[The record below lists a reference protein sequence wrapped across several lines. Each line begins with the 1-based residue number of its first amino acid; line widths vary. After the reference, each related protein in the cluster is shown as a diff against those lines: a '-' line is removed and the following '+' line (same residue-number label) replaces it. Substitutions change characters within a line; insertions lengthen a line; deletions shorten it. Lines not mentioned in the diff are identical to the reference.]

1 MNDTDLQLFK
11 GRLYTMRINN
21 YEHQAL
27 GQVLEQMPE
36 AAQTFYEHN
45 ISASR
50 YSLANAAAA
59 AGVNTDQMMAVL
71 DYRTRRAA
79 QRQAEAAEVAEDDLV
94 TA

>member
-1 MNDTDLQLFK
+1 MIQIYNYFK

-21 YEHQAL
+21 YEHQAM

-59 AGVNTDQMMAVL
+59 TGVNTDQMMAVL
-71 DYRTRRAA
+71 DHRTRRAA
-79 QRQAEAAEVAEDDLV
+79 QRQARTTDVAANDMV